1 MINVYKTE
9 DYNKANASKKAI
21 LRGFFI
27 SLAIVL
33 AVCIGI
39 FVYYVF
45 QEYNT
50 PLKTPLLVAN
60 IVISSVY
67 AIVMFFIFAIK
78 YKRVASYVKMLIDM
92 QIGIKAEGV
101 NAYVRT
107 DSSIVKKDGVDFIS
121 IVVLEWSEKKQEYF
135 ERRILLDVEKPL
147 PDFKPG
153 DVIRHVTHANI
164 LIAYELASD
173 TIFE

>member
-1 MINVYKTE
+1 MVSVYKTE
-9 DYNKANASKKAI
+9 DFERAEASKKAI

-27 SLAIVL
+27 SLALVL
-33 AVCIGI
+33 AVCITI
-39 FVYYVF
+39 FVFYVL

-50 PLKTPLLVAN
+50 PLKQPLLITN

-67 AIVMFFIFAIK
+67 AIVMFFIFSIK
-78 YKRVASYVKMLIDM
+78 YKRVSSYVKMLIDM
-92 QIGIKAEGV
+92 QMGIKSESV
-101 NAYVRT
+101 NTYVRT

-121 IVVLEWSEKKQEYF
+121 IIVLEWSEKKQEYF
-135 ERRILLDVEKPL
+135 ERRILLDVEKHV

-153 DVIRHVTHANI
+153 DVIKHLTHANI
-164 LIAYELASD
+164 LMAYELASD

>member
-9 DYNKANASKKAI
+9 DYESANASKKAI

-39 FVYYVF
+39 FVFYVL

-50 PLKTPLLVAN
+50 PFKTPLLITN

-67 AIVMFFIFAIK
+67 AIVMFFILSIK
-78 YKRVASYVKMLIDM
+78 YKRVASYVKMLVDM
-92 QIGIKAEGV
+92 QIGIKTEGV
-101 NAYVRT
+101 NTYVRM

-121 IVVLEWSEKKQEYF
+121 LIVLEWSEKKQEYF
-135 ERRILLDVEKPL
+135 ERRILLDVEKPI
-147 PDFKPG
+147 PDFKQG
-153 DVIRHVTHANI
+153 DVIKHVTHANI
-164 LIAYELASD
+164 LIAYELASN